1 MGHHSRGRSSSDDS
15 SRERNGSVERKSRG
29 AEKDSRI
36 SRSYRS
42 PPPRSTHKSRGSP
55 KTTSSSCLSNFYKE
69 RFGSHSPE
77 DYLNL
82 RISQFDPKHD
92 KDDIRY
98 LLEKEFRHLAPFEI
112 KIVRNPEDD
121 ERMAY
126 VNFERPDCAKSVRRS
141 LLPRLNKVLGR
152 NIAIDPAGVIR
163 DQEGKFVPDRYNRA
177 VLASDSSAPIQR
189 PIRRPSSPTHHHN
202 YNNQQQR
209 RTIPKRTEMPVFH
222 LNQDDAQASRTLF
235 VGNLP
240 GNIRDSELRRI
251 FDCYG
256 TIDDVDIKTLADSNA
271 AYAFLQ
277 FETVEGSIS
286 ARQGQH
292 GKPIRPGG
300 NRCQVGYGKSVP
312 TLSLIVGGLGSWAT
326 SDLLEKEFGK
336 FGDIEE
342 IEYDDGQSHAII
354 RYSESSAA
362 NEAWTSMKN
371 QELVE
376 DGGIITVDYARD
388 DKRDSRPRKRQ
399 NDTTNSNSNNDLD
412 SNKRTRVATPS
423 PSSSPTRAGHFEN
436 VEQLKEAV
444 ACTWKGVIQLKK
456 AEYPLS
462 LYRVFGRE
470 HLIQDLLRDS
480 QGLALRLTINQRLPV
495 ILDLYQ
501 KLVEYTRTQIA
512 ISIAVEREV
521 TCEPL
526 IKYLQE
532 KNAAGVVTLEGA
544 ILYIFTNSPVAE
556 RLLKFFAPR
565 AIPLL
570 TQEGSPHRLLLVLK
584 MNQTGQFMTT
594 TTTNQQQQ
602 QSSIVSAPPPF
613 PVIKTETK
621 KEIKEE

>member
-209 RTIPKRTEMPVFH
+209 RTIPKH

-412 SNKRTRVATPS
+412 SNKRARVATPS

>member
-209 RTIPKRTEMPVFH
+209 RTIPKH

>member
-1 MGHHSRGRSSSDDS
+1 MGHHSRDRSSSSDS
-15 SRERNGSVERKSRG
+15 SRNESVERKSRG

-42 PPPRSTHKSRGSP
+42 PPPRSGHKSRGSP

-189 PIRRPSSPTHHHN
+189 PIRRLSPPTHHHH
-202 YNNQQQR
+202 YTNNLQQR
-209 RTIPKRTEMPVFH
+209 RTIPKH
-222 LNQDDAQASRTLF
+222 LNQDDSQASRTLF

-277 FETVEGSIS
+277 FETVEGSIA

-312 TLSLIVGGLGSWAT
+312 NLSLIVGGLGSWAN
-326 SDLLEKEFGK
+326 SDLLDKEFGK

-342 IEYDDGQSHAII
+342 IEYDDGASHAII
-354 RYSESSAA
+354 RFAESSAA

-376 DGGIITVDYARD
+376 DCGTITVDYARE
-388 DKRDSRPRKRQ
+388 DKKDSRSRKRLCDI
-399 NDTTNSNSNNDLD
+399 NNGSNNDLD
-412 SNKRTRVATPS
+412 SNNKRARVSTPS

-436 VEQLKEAV
+436 IEQLKEAV

-456 AEYPLS
+456 LVYPLS

-470 HLIQDLLRDS
+470 HLIQDILRDS
-480 QGLALRLTINQRLPV
+480 SGVALRLTINQRLPV

-512 ISIAVEREV
+512 ISIAVEREQ

-565 AIPLL
+565 ALPLL
-570 TQEGSPHRLLLVLK
+570 LQEGSPHRLLLVLK
-584 MNQTGQFMTT
+584 INQTTSGGGGGQFLT

-602 QSSIVSAPPPF
+602 ASSLVSAPPPF
-613 PVIKTETK
+613 PIIKTAPR
-621 KEIKEE
+621 KEIGE